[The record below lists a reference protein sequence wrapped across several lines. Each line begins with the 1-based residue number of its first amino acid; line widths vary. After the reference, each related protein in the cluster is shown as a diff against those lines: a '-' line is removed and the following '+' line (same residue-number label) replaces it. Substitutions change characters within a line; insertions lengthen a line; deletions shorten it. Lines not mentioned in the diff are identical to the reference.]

1 MKKIVMS
8 ALTLAIAA
16 CMSATP
22 VISASAS
29 DDDFVCGT
37 SLAEQELREREF
49 EDISIKAPTKYFYQY
64 GDKLDLSGGA
74 IYADNMLV
82 CYMDSPENCFLPD
95 AQVEIDTHQFVNSD
109 FGVYPVNVRVKING
123 KEFRQIFCVAV
134 EEPENAAIEL
144 ADVTIADE
152 AEEVQATD
160 FETLKIKVPDK
171 KYYQY
176 GEKLDLTGGEIY
188 AGDKFICSMT
198 DPTANVEI
206 DTHQFVNSD
215 FGAYPIN
222 IKATVDGKNYYGI
235 FCVAVEEPENAA
247 IELADVTIAD
257 EAEEVQATDF
267 ETLKIK
273 VPDKKYYQYGEKLD
287 LTGGEIYAGDKFIC
301 SMTDPTANVE
311 IDTHQFVNSDF
322 GAYPINIKATVDG
335 KNYYGIFCVAV
346 EEPET
351 AVELD
356 DVKIANDDI
365 AYGDV
370 NLDGRVSISDSV
382 AVLQFIANPEKYAL
396 TDEQK
401 ANADVHNTGDGVT
414 LKDAE
419 AIGAFA
425 EGMID
430 LF

>member
-37 SLAEQELREREF
+37 ELIEQELREREF

-109 FGVYPVNVRVKING
+109 FGVYPINVRVKING

-134 EEPENAAIEL
+134 EEPENAEIEL

-152 AEEVQATD
+152 AEEVQATG

-206 DTHQFVNSD
+206 DTHQFVNST
-215 FGAYPIN
+215 FGSYPVN
-222 IKATVDGKNYYGI
+222 VRVKMNGKEFNKV
-235 FCVAVEEPENAA
+235 FCVAVEEPEDAEMYFDYFDIA
-247 IELADVTIAD
+247 AD
-257 EAEEVQATDF
+257 E
-267 ETLKIK
+267 
-273 VPDKKYYQYGEKLD
+273 
-287 LTGGEIYAGDKFIC
+287 
-301 SMTDPTANVE
+301 
-311 IDTHQFVNSDF
+311 
-322 GAYPINIKATVDG
+322 
-335 KNYYGIFCVAV
+335 
-346 EEPET
+346 
-351 AVELD
+351 
-356 DVKIANDDI
+356 DI
-365 AYGDV
+365 SYGDV

-382 AVLQFIANPEKYAL
+382 AILQFIANPEKYAL

-419 AIGAFA
+419 AISAFA

>member
-152 AEEVQATD
+152 AEEVQAT
-160 FETLKIKVPDK
+160 
-171 KYYQY
+171 
-176 GEKLDLTGGEIY
+176 G
-188 AGDKFICSMT
+188 
-198 DPTANVEI
+198 
-206 DTHQFVNSD
+206 
-215 FGAYPIN
+215 
-222 IKATVDGKNYYGI
+222 
-235 FCVAVEEPENAA
+235 
-247 IELADVTIAD
+247 
-257 EAEEVQATDF
+257 F

>member
-109 FGVYPVNVRVKING
+109 FGVYPINVRVKING

-134 EEPENAAIEL
+134 EEPETAVEL
-144 ADVTIADE
+144 DDVTIADE
-152 AEEVQATD
+152 EETEDSSKAL
-160 FETLKIKVPDK
+160 EIKDIQQQICLSKLPDK
-171 KYYQY
+171 LVYNI
-176 GEKLDLTGGEIY
+176 GEDLDFTGGMFEYYIQTT
-188 AGDKFICSMT
+188 FT
-198 DPTANVEI
+198 DGTTCNGCNTGSPLTDLVGEEFSYYGSLYI
-206 DTHQFVNSD
+206 DSSAFDNETEGV
-215 FGAYPIN
+215 YPIY
-222 IKATVDGKNYYGI
+222 IKAFDRGFEKEI
-235 FCVAVEEPENAA
+235 SFDVEVK
-247 IELADVTIAD
+247 ADSA
-257 EAEEVQATDF
+257 
-267 ETLKIK
+267 
-273 VPDKKYYQYGEKLD
+273 
-287 LTGGEIYAGDKFIC
+287 
-301 SMTDPTANVE
+301 
-311 IDTHQFVNSDF
+311 
-322 GAYPINIKATVDG
+322 INI
-335 KNYYGIFCVAV
+335 
-346 EEPET
+346 
-351 AVELD
+351 D

-370 NLDGRVSISDSV
+370 NLDGRISISDSV